1 MRVQGAAADG
11 VPFLQGNPLTI
22 RSQMV
27 LTLRLYT
34 YIRDLGVGLRLRGS
48 SWRLAARRVRIGRM
62 PTVPRRRAA
71 QRERDR
77 LEARRLRAA
86 ELFAAAIRQLRDL
99 TRYRKRLIQTHNA
112 ECQRIQKTLEDA
124 GIKLDGSVASGRR
137 VVCQSRC

>member
-1 MRVQGAAADG
+1 
-11 VPFLQGNPLTI
+11 
-22 RSQMV
+22 
-27 LTLRLYT
+27 
-34 YIRDLGVGLRLRGS
+34 
-48 SWRLAARRVRIGRM
+48 M

-124 GIKLDGSVASGRR
+124 GIKLDGAVASGRR